1 MFRPRMSVYF
11 LAPMLF
17 MSAIL
22 SGACGASHPEQQ
34 PLQQFFRASGMRDD
48 QTLANFAVVT
58 FDPKTDGQVTGFTI
72 VNVSQPVVT
81 PLKIKDLNKALED
94 AQAADKEFNDRK
106 KAYQDSHVDALK
118 RVLDAER
125 TKKKLSGADAAVQA
139 EWTKWR
145 DESGAS
151 AKKVSEARS
160 QLSAARPIAELS
172 MSTPNGPTPDLT
184 NVDGQMESKDVTID
198 ANVKAPDAST
208 SKKQLVVTMQ
218 RAVIKTPQGDK
229 NGKWI
234 ITSVKPA

>member
-1 MFRPRMSVYF
+1 
-11 LAPMLF
+11 
-17 MSAIL
+17 
-22 SGACGASHPEQQ
+22 
-34 PLQQFFRASGMRDD
+34 MRDE

-172 MSTPNGPTPDLT
+172 LSTPNGPTPDLT
-184 NVDGQMESKDVTID
+184 NVEGQMESKDVMVD
-198 ANVKAPDAST
+198 ATVKAPNGST
-208 SKKQLVVTMQ
+208 SKKQLVVTLQ

-234 ITSVKPA
+234 ITAVKAA

>member
-1 MFRPRMSVYF
+1 MFRPRVRLYF

-22 SGACGASHPEQQ
+22 TGACGASHPEQQ

-81 PLKIKDLNKALED
+81 PLKIKDLNKAVED

-125 TKKKLSGADAAVQA
+125 TKKKLSGADATVQA

-172 MSTPNGPTPDLT
+172 LSTPNGPTPDLT
-184 NVDGQMESKDVTID
+184 NVEGQMESKDVMVD
-198 ANVKAPDAST
+198 ATVKAPNGST
-208 SKKQLVVTMQ
+208 SKKQLVVTLQ

-234 ITSVKPA
+234 ITAVKAA

>member
-151 AKKVSEARS
+151 SKKVSEARS

-172 MSTPNGPTPDLT
+172 LSTPNGPTPDLT
-184 NVDGQMESKDVTID
+184 NVEGQMESKDVMVD
-198 ANVKAPDAST
+198 ATVKAPNGST
-208 SKKQLVVTMQ
+208 SKKQLVVTLQ

-234 ITSVKPA
+234 ITAVKAA

>member
-172 MSTPNGPTPDLT
+172 LSTPNGPTPDLT
-184 NVDGQMESKDVTID
+184 NVEGQMESKDVMVD
-198 ANVKAPDAST
+198 ATVKAPNGST
-208 SKKQLVVTMQ
+208 SKKQLVVTLQ

-234 ITSVKPA
+234 ITAVKAA

>member
-1 MFRPRMSVYF
+1 MFRPKVTVYF
-11 LAPMLF
+11 LAPLVV
-17 MSAIL
+17 AGAVL
-22 SGACGASHPEQQ
+22 TGACGASHPEQQ

-48 QTLANFAVVT
+48 QTLANFSVVT
-58 FDPKTDGQVTGFTI
+58 FDPKTEGQVTGFTI
-72 VNVSQPVVT
+72 VNVSQPTVT

-106 KAYQDSHVDALK
+106 KAYQDAHVDALK
-118 RVLDAER
+118 RVLDSER
-125 TKKKLSGADAAVQA
+125 TKKKLSGADATVET

-145 DESGAS
+145 DESGLS

-172 MSTPNGPTPDLT
+172 LSTPNGPTPDLS
-184 NVDGQMESKDVTID
+184 NADGQMESKDVTID
-198 ANVKAPDAST
+198 ATVKAPEGST
-208 SKKQLVVTMQ
+208 SKKNLVVTLQ

-234 ITSVKPA
+234 VTGVKPA

>member
-1 MFRPRMSVYF
+1 MFRPRVSVYF
-11 LAPMLF
+11 LAAMLF

-22 SGACGASHPEQQ
+22 TGACGASHPEQQ

-48 QTLANFAVVT
+48 GTLANFAVVT

-81 PLKIKDLNKALED
+81 PLKFKDLNKSLED

-125 TKKKLSGADAAVQA
+125 TKKKLSGADATVQA

-198 ANVKAPDAST
+198 ATVKAPDGST

-218 RAVIKTPQGDK
+218 RAVTKTPQGDK

-234 ITSVKPA
+234 ITGVKAA

>member
-1 MFRPRMSVYF
+1 MFRPRVRLYF

-145 DESGAS
+145 DESGAA

-172 MSTPNGPTPDLT
+172 LSTPNGPTPDLT
-184 NVDGQMESKDVTID
+184 NVEGQMESKDVMVD
-198 ANVKAPDAST
+198 ATVKAPNGST
-208 SKKQLVVTMQ
+208 SKKQLVVTLQ

-234 ITSVKPA
+234 ITAVKAA

>member
-1 MFRPRMSVYF
+1 MFRPRVSVYF
-11 LAPMLF
+11 LAAMLF

-22 SGACGASHPEQQ
+22 TGACGASHPEQQ

-125 TKKKLSGADAAVQA
+125 TKKKFSGADAAVQA

-172 MSTPNGPTPDLT
+172 LSTPNGPTPDLT
-184 NVDGQMESKDVTID
+184 NVEGQMESKDVMVD
-198 ANVKAPDAST
+198 ATVKAPNGST
-208 SKKQLVVTMQ
+208 SKKQLVVTLQ

-234 ITSVKPA
+234 ITAVKAA